1 MQEILNKQFP
11 FFNAELMDSI
21 VAHGQWV
28 QVAAGEVILKHRA
41 YVKVIPLVSS
51 GLLKVSRLEDDKE
64 LLLYYIKPGESCVMS
79 LTACLHNQQSQ
90 VLAITEEASEL
101 LLIPAHFVQEWMHS
115 YPAWNSFVY
124 DMFNLRYT
132 ELLQTID
139 SLIFH
144 SMDQRIRSFLL
155 DKAGSSGTDSLE
167 ITHLEIARQLNT
179 AREVVSRIMKKLE
192 TEYFIRQDR
201 GKITLLH

>member
-79 LTACLHNQQSQ
+79 LTACLAQSTKPG
-90 VLAITEEASEL
+90 AGDYRRSERAVAYSCSL
-101 LLIPAHFVQEWMHS
+101 RTGMDAFIPCLE
-115 YPAWNSFVY
+115 
-124 DMFNLRYT
+124 
-132 ELLQTID
+132 
-139 SLIFH
+139 
-144 SMDQRIRSFLL
+144 FLCL
-155 DKAGSSGTDSLE
+155 
-167 ITHLEIARQLNT
+167 
-179 AREVVSRIMKKLE
+179 
-192 TEYFIRQDR
+192 
-201 GKITLLH
+201 

>member
-1 MQEILNKQFP
+1 
-11 FFNAELMDSI
+11 
-21 VAHGQWV
+21 
-28 QVAAGEVILKHRA
+28 
-41 YVKVIPLVSS
+41 
-51 GLLKVSRLEDDKE
+51 
-64 LLLYYIKPGESCVMS
+64 
-79 LTACLHNQQSQ
+79 
-90 VLAITEEASEL
+90 
-101 LLIPAHFVQEWMHS
+101 
-115 YPAWNSFVY
+115 
-124 DMFNLRYT
+124 MFNLRYT